1 MVAMLEGTS
10 TVAVKKRPAPA
21 KQSGYSASDLRQVVK
36 GVRGEVLFRAALA
49 PYTSFRIGGPADVY
63 VMPED
68 AEALGQLVVQA
79 RALRV
84 PLFVMGG
91 SNVLVR
97 DGGIRGVVVG
107 LSKLRTIRDEGQSVL
122 YADAGVGMPT
132 LLKNAISRS
141 LSGLEWAAGIPGT
154 VGGCL
159 VMNAGTKLGE
169 MSSAVKGVR
178 VVDSKGAIREYPASA
193 LHFTYRRTQVPSGIV
208 VGVWLQLKSGSRDRI
223 GMEVKN
229 YLKYRKDTQP
239 LSLPSAGCVFKNP
252 EPQSAGQL
260 IEEVGMKGA
269 RIGDAQVSEKHA
281 NFMVNQGQATAEEV
295 LALIKQVGKA
305 VEQQK
310 GVTLQL
316 ELKIVGS
323 P

>member
-1 MVAMLEGTS
+1 MTVMSEGVC
-10 TVAVKKRPAPA
+10 TVGVKKVLAPV
-21 KQSGYSASDLRQVVK
+21 KQSGHSPSDLREAVK
-36 GVRGEVLFRAALA
+36 GVRGDVLFNESLA

-63 VMPED
+63 VIPED

-79 RALRV
+79 RGLRI
-84 PLFVMGG
+84 PLFVLGG
-91 SNVLVR
+91 TNVLIR
-97 DGGIRGVVVG
+97 DGGLRGVVVG
-107 LSKLRTIRDEGQSVL
+107 LSKLHEIRDEGQGVL
-122 YADAGVGMPT
+122 YAEAGVGMPT
-132 LLKNAISRS
+132 LLKNAVSRS

-178 VVDSKGAIREYPASA
+178 IVDSKGAIQDYPASD
-193 LHFTYRRTQVPSGIV
+193 LHFTYRRTHVPAGIV
-208 VGVWLQLKSGSRDRI
+208 VGVWLQLEPGSRETI

-229 YLKYRKDTQP
+229 YLKYRKETQP
-239 LSLPSAGCVFKNP
+239 LSLPSAGCVFINP

-281 NFMVNQGQATAEEV
+281 NFMVNQGQATADDV

-316 ELKIVGS
+316 ELKIIGS

>member
-1 MVAMLEGTS
+1 MSEGIGLVS
-10 TVAVKKRPAPA
+10 VKKTHRVV
-21 KQSGYSASDLRQVVK
+21 KKSGIPLADLRAAVK
-36 GVRGEVLFRAALA
+36 GVRGEVLFHASLA

-68 AEALGQLVVQA
+68 AEALGRLVIQA
-79 RALRV
+79 RGLKIPV
-84 PLFVMGG
+84 FVLGG
-91 SNVLVR
+91 TNVLVR
-97 DGGIRGVVVG
+97 DGGLRGVVVG
-107 LSKLRTIRDEGQSVL
+107 LTKLHDIRDEGKGVL
-122 YADAGVGMPT
+122 YSEAGVVMPS
-132 LLKNAISRS
+132 LVKYAITRS

-159 VMNAGTKLGE
+159 VMNAGTRLGE
-169 MSSAVKGVR
+169 MSNAVKAVR
-178 VVDSKGAIREYPASA
+178 IVNDQGEIQDFPAEA
-193 LHFTYRRTQVPSGIV
+193 LHFTYRRTQTPPGIV
-208 VGVWLQLKSGSRDRI
+208 VGVWVQLQPGEREVIDR
-223 GMEVKN
+223 EVKN

-252 EPQSAGQL
+252 EPNSAGQL
-260 IEEVGMKGA
+260 IEAVGMKGA

-281 NFMVNQGQATAEEV
+281 NFMVNQGKATAKDV

-305 VEQQK
+305 VEAQT